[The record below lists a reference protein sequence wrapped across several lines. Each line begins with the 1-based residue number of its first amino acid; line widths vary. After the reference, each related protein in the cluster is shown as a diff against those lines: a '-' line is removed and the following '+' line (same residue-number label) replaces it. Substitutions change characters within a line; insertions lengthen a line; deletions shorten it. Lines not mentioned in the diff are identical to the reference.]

1 MLGGNEEAEPKGS
14 DFAGLLA
21 DLLEG
26 ARRLN
31 LSANS
36 VAAYERTWTKF
47 LAGRAAA
54 SFDPRAF
61 SFSYRLGGLSVLRGG
76 QEKATSTLAR
86 VMIGSDGWSCK
97 GI

>member
-26 ARRLN
+26 ARRRN

-36 VAAYERTWTKF
+36 LAAYERTWTKF
-47 LAGRAAA
+47 PPWADLFTAH
-54 SFDPRAF
+54 
-61 SFSYRLGGLSVLRGG
+61 VLRRLDRIR
-76 QEKATSTLAR
+76 TSTSSISL
-86 VMIGSDGWSCK
+86 
-97 GI
+97 